1 MTSSLADRMARL
13 ETTNRV
19 LLVLVGLPIV
29 LAFLGFRFS
38 QPASATETVSAKAFR
53 LVDGDGKTLAELK
66 QGEKGPR
73 LFILDNEGKERLA
86 VTHEADQTGLFVF
99 DEEGQVRVGAA
110 QFSHGGGGFALHGPA
125 AKGAAVLYLKG
136 QGSLRFFDAEGQV
149 TSRIP
154 Q

>member
-1 MTSSLADRMARL
+1 MTSLFADRVARL

-19 LLVLVGLPIV
+19 LLVLVGLLIV

-66 QGEKGPR
+66 QGEKGPG

-110 QFSHGGGGFALHGPA
+110 QLQAETLSLPA
-125 AKGAAVLYLKG
+125 GATWLEGAV
-136 QGSLRFFDAEGQV
+136 QEIVAE
-149 TSRIP
+149 SSEP
-154 Q
+154 LAA